1 MHKQTVAFER
11 LWQWTD
17 DARKI
22 YRKHSDNGLPSNLSN
37 LHIPL
42 LDINPEGQL
51 EKEIKDIVEELEIM
65 IHINK
70 TQRDVFKQFKAHVEH
85 ILDPSG
91 ELAAT
96 QSKAKTARQNWNCRR
111 NSLAPEFFS
120 SPPASP
126 GKPLSGN
133 GAPKIRMQTSLQLA
147 DPVDPEKEDK
157 FKPLENFKWFKLN
170 AEEMQ
175 ARINDRIEQ
184 LEELERNAETTAAS
198 VRQCPVNPPRRIVAN
213 LHGLAGQ
220 RSSRIKT
227 TAGGGTPGMAS
238 RQPSRRDHPAGP
250 LYHDIHRRHNRICE
264 YLRIMWHPIVQNIT
278 NNETVA
284 SAVIHVQHLRYECY

>member
-22 YRKHSDNGLPSNLSN
+22 YRKHSDNGLTSNLSN

-91 ELAAT
+91 DLAAT
-96 QSKAKTARQNWNCRR
+96 QSKAKTARQNWNSRR
-111 NSLAPEFFS
+111 NSFVIQPQAEYGVE
-120 SPPASP
+120 SPRPASP
-126 GKPLSGN
+126 GQ
-133 GAPKIRMQTSLQLA
+133 GAPGGYWTLRPVPDMQLPGA
-147 DPVDPEKEDK
+147 IPEKSEREK
-157 FKPLENFKWFKLN
+157 EAERTKQMEKFKWFKLN
-170 AEEMQ
+170 ADEMQ

-184 LEELERNAETTAAS
+184 LEELERNAETTASSVSHLWCTCSIPFAS
-198 VRQCPVNPPRRIVAN
+198 
-213 LHGLAGQ
+213 H
-220 RSSRIKT
+220 S
-227 TAGGGTPGMAS
+227 
-238 RQPSRRDHPAGP
+238 
-250 LYHDIHRRHNRICE
+250 
-264 YLRIMWHPIVQNIT
+264 
-278 NNETVA
+278 
-284 SAVIHVQHLRYECY
+284 